1 MFMQPA
7 TDRDLPKIVDIYN
20 STVPTRLA
28 TADIEPV
35 SVESRRAWFNNHV
48 PGKRPIMVER
58 IDGEVAAWVS
68 FEPFYGRPA
77 YDRTAEISIYIAPE
91 YRRQGLGKRLLKE
104 SLAMTPELGIRSVVA
119 YIFSHN
125 EGSMRLFR
133 SFGFE
138 TWGELPD
145 IAEMDGNQYSLS
157 ILGKHVNP

>member
-1 MFMQPA
+1 MQPA
-7 TDRDLPKIVDIYN
+7 TDKDLPKIVDIYN

-35 SVESRRAWFNNHV
+35 SVESKRAWFNNHV

-68 FEPFYGRPA
+68 FESFYGRPA
-77 YDRTAEISIYIAPE
+77 YDRTAEISIYIGPE

-145 IAEMDGNQYSLS
+145 IAEMDGNRYSLS

>member
-1 MFMQPA
+1 MQPA
-7 TDRDLPKIVDIYN
+7 TDKDLPRIVDIYN

-35 SVESRRAWFNNHV
+35 SVESKRAWFNNHV

-58 IDGEVAAWVS
+58 IGGEVAAWIS
-68 FEPFYGRPA
+68 FESFYGRPA

-104 SLAMTPELGIRSVVA
+104 SLDMTPELGIRSVVA

-125 EGSMRLFR
+125 EGSIRLFR

-138 TWGELPD
+138 TWGVLPD
-145 IAEMDGNQYSLS
+145 IAEMDGKRYSLS